1 MKRTLVREH
10 TFKILFRYD
19 FHDKSEFDS
28 QVEAYFGDE
37 ENLSI
42 ADLDKA
48 EIVSRVNDCIEHIS
62 EIDALISEKCKG
74 WTIERIGK
82 AELSI
87 LRLAVYELLFD
98 EMIDKAVAINE
109 AVELS
114 KKFCDE
120 KSHSFVN
127 GVLAR
132 IA

>member
-1 MKRTLVREH
+1 MKRTLVRENV
-10 TFKILFRYD
+10 FKILFRYD
-19 FHDKSEFDS
+19 FHDQTEFEN
-28 QVEAYFGDE
+28 QVEAYFTDE
-37 ENLSI
+37 ENLLISE
-42 ADLDKA
+42 LDKA
-48 EIVSRVNDCIEHIS
+48 EITSRVNDCVSHMADIDEKIS
-62 EIDALISEKCKG
+62 GNCKG

-82 AELSI
+82 AELAI
-87 LRLAVYELLFD
+87 LRLAVYEIVYD
-98 EMIDKAVAINE
+98 EELDKAVAINE